1 MKLAN
6 HNSRAVIVTGDNQ
19 GIDVAAASD
28 GRFGPEIQDV
38 YDQWDDFL
46 AWAPEASGET
56 VTIDPQQLGAVSPR
70 PLQSMGV
77 GLNYAEHVTES
88 GFDTPEKLPPVFPK
102 FQSSLTG
109 PFTTV
114 KLVADGRNDWEAE
127 LVIVIGREAHDIA
140 EGTGW
145 DYVAGVTVGQD
156 LSERAIQLDGPA
168 PQFGLGKSYP
178 GYSPTGP
185 WLVTPDELPN
195 RDDLAISDKL
205 DDEVVQDGR
214 TSQMLFDVPS
224 LVEKLSEILTL
235 HPGDVIF
242 SGTPSGVG
250 FTREPPKLI
259 QPGQVLETTIEG
271 IGTIR
276 QEFVG

>member
-109 PFTTV
+109 PYTTV

-140 EGTGW
+140 DGTGW

>member
-88 GFDTPEKLPPVFPK
+88 GFDTPDKLPPVFPK

-109 PFTTV
+109 PYTTV

-140 EGTGW
+140 DGTGW

>member
-1 MKLAN
+1 MKLGN

-46 AWAPEASGET
+46 AWAPEATGET

>member
-46 AWAPEASGET
+46 AWAPEATGET

>member
-109 PFTTV
+109 PYTTV

>member
-6 HNSRAVIVTGDNQ
+6 HNSRAVIVTSDNQ
-19 GIDVAAASD
+19 GIDVATASD
-28 GRFGPEIQDV
+28 GRFGPEIQNV
-38 YDQWDDFL
+38 YDQWEDFL
-46 AWAPEASGET
+46 AWAPEATGET
-56 VTIDPQQLGAVSPR
+56 VTIDPAQLGAVSPR

-88 GFDTPEKLPPVFPK
+88 GFDTPDKLPPVFPK
-102 FQSSLTG
+102 FQSSITG
-109 PFTTV
+109 PYTTV
-114 KLVADGRNDWEAE
+114 KLVAEGDNDWEAE

-140 EGTGW
+140 TGTGW
-145 DYVAGVTVGQD
+145 DYVAGVTIGQD
-156 LSERAIQLDGPA
+156 ISERVIQLDGPA
-168 PQFGLGKSYP
+168 PQFGLGKSFP

-195 RDDLAISDKL
+195 RDDLAISGTL
-205 DDEVVQDGR
+205 DGEVVQDGR

-224 LVEKLSEILTL
+224 LVEKLAEIITL
-235 HPGDVIF
+235 HPGDIIF